1 MRFYTNTET
10 NRIFKGHA
18 QTPTTLFLLKKEQAK
33 HSILSLFCNKKR
45 EYIEYNLNKD
55 YPIPTNN
62 IELIN
67 LFMQYVDKVGCLK
80 VLKTNMPSKHTKFS
94 ETVND
99 VFCYKNIKTVT
110 TGKKEDTDT
119 FITMNNVI
127 AEKHINWSDRP
138 CIGHNEQKIILAHKM
153 YGYPLFDIHGEY
165 GISNRDNYIITEYNE
180 IELGIITKFLSLP
193 LIVKIYDATRY
204 RMKYLEK
211 YAFQFI
217 PDITKLE
224 DFPVTDISEETV
236 KSYFKINDL

>member
-1 MRFYTNTET
+1 M
-10 NRIFKGHA
+10 
-18 QTPTTLFLLKKEQAK
+18 
-33 HSILSLFCNKKR
+33 FCNKKR